1 MSHLAD
7 PPMGRRRTAGVMS
20 SSRVGIRPSIVAVVA
35 LGAACGGSYPNAA
48 AAPAHATTKAD
59 PNGPG
64 PDPTPAGSDDDWGEK
79 PAEPTRVADNKD
91 GKDAKRKPSSP
102 TRQKAEAL
110 RNAADL
116 LDKAQDAL
124 DASNKDLAEM
134 LFSSAEILTGP
145 EAIAPL
151 AGSFREGAPPRVNA
165 PVVKVEDKGAQPKA
179 AGSSDEDEPVA
190 KPAPAMGGL
199 TGDMKIDGKAA
210 GGAIGFVTLEP
221 VGKKWKPRA
230 PKQRIMEQRNREFA
244 PHVLAI
250 PVGSTVTFPNFD
262 TIFHNVFSRSDAANF
277 DLGLYKQGD
286 ARTVTFEKE
295 GVVHLGCNL
304 HANMSAYVVV
314 VAAPHYAITDDSG
327 HFQFKN
333 LDPGKYTLKAWSE
346 KSKAPITQQV
356 VVKAGDNK
364 VEVGVAGD
372 APSGPQPDKF
382 GASRGGK
389 GW

>member
-1 MSHLAD
+1 MQHPAD
-7 PPMGRRRTAGVMS
+7 PRPGRRRTAGVMS
-20 SSRVGIRPSIVAVVA
+20 ASRTWARLSIVLIA
-35 LGAACGGSYPNAA
+35 AACGGSYPRAA
-48 AAPAHATTKAD
+48 GADPSHATKAD
-59 PNGPG
+59 PAGPG
-64 PDPTPAGSDDDWGEK
+64 ADPTPAAADDEWGEAK
-79 PAEPTRVADNKD
+79 APRVADA
-91 GKDAKRKPSSP
+91 GKDAKVKKPSSP

-124 DASNKDLAEM
+124 DSSNKDLAEM

-151 AGSFREGAPPRVNA
+151 AGTFREGAPPRVNA
-165 PVVKVEDKGAQPKA
+165 PVVKIEDKGAQPKA

-190 KPAPAMGGL
+190 KPTPAMGGL

-210 GGAIGFVTLEP
+210 SGAIGFVTLEP
-221 VGKKWKPRA
+221 IGKKWKARA

-244 PHVLAI
+244 PHVLAV

-262 TIFHNVFSRSDAANF
+262 TIFHNVFSRSDAAMF

-286 ARTVTFEKE
+286 AREVKFEKE

-304 HANMSAYVVV
+304 HANMSAFVVV
-314 VAAPHYAITDDSG
+314 VAAPHYAITDESG

-333 LDPGKYTLKAWSE
+333 LEPGKYTLKAWSE
-346 KSKAPITQQV
+346 KSKAPVTQQV
-356 VVKAGDNK
+356 TVKAGDNK